1 MMYSD
6 EAVKV
11 ATQELTT
18 ETTEETKPNFYRR
31 NSGRILPVYFFN
43 HKSKTFLKNK
53 RKGL

>member
-1 MMYSD
+1 MNKSD
-6 EAVKV
+6 EAVKL

-18 ETTEETKPNFYRR
+18 ITEDNKGNFYRR

-43 HKSKTFLKNK
+43 HKTKTFLKNK

>member
-1 MMYSD
+1 MNKSD
-6 EAVKV
+6 EAVKL

-18 ETTEETKPNFYRR
+18 ITEETKPNFYRR

-43 HKSKTFLKNK
+43 HKTKTFLKNK